1 MRSLHFPGPML
12 PISCA
17 LDSAQDPT
25 TVLRNAAAAAVMAPS
40 SHNTQPWRFRI
51 VDSTLELLADPA
63 RRLRAI
69 DPERRQLV
77 ISCGCALFNA
87 RVAVRAMGFADEV
100 TVMLAERERPELL
113 ATLHLGAHLITSDS
127 DLELMRA
134 IALRH
139 TNRRPFLARPVALAD
154 SERLA
159 AAAEREGAW
168 MVRLMPD
175 QKHVLGD
182 LIDDADR
189 MQYADP
195 AFRAELARW
204 LVSSASRR
212 RDGIPFSEKEYG
224 SVLPFAVGRA
234 LRSPELGPRFGH
246 VEEELVDAS
255 PIVAVLGTSRDD
267 PAEWLACGQ
276 ALQAVLLHATSLGL
290 AAAFLNQSLEIP
302 ELRSRVTTITQHV
315 GMPHMMLRLGY
326 PAAPITHAA
335 PRRDLDDVLEVAP
348 SRDTVDWLH

>member
-1 MRSLHFPGPML
+1 MHDDLGML
-12 PISCA
+12 PISSA
-17 LDSAQDPT
+17 LEAAQDPT
-25 TVLRNAAAAAVMAPS
+25 FVLRNAAAAAVMAPS

-63 RRLRAI
+63 RQLHVI

-77 ISCGCALFNA
+77 VSCGCALFNA

-100 TVMLAERERPELL
+100 TIMLAERERPELL
-113 ATLHLGAHLITSDS
+113 ATLHLGARIITSDA
-127 DLELMRA
+127 DLELVRA

-154 SERLA
+154 SDRLA

-212 RDGIPFSEKEYG
+212 RDGIPFREKEYG
-224 SVLPFAVGRA
+224 SVLPFAVTRA
-234 LRSPELGPRFGH
+234 LRSPELGRQFGRT
-246 VEEELVDAS
+246 EEQLVDAS
-255 PIVAVLGTSRDD
+255 PIVAVLGTSRDE
-267 PAEWLACGQ
+267 PSEWLACGQ

-290 AAAFLNQSLEIP
+290 AAAFVNQSLELP
-302 ELRSRVTTITQHV
+302 ELRRRIATITEHV

-326 PAAPITHAA
+326 PAAPIAHAA

-348 SRDTVDWLH
+348 SRDAIDWLATH